1 MRIFSFTKSS
11 DSFSG
16 NALKI
21 VSGTVI
27 AQALGVL
34 VTPIIARL
42 FAPEAFGLVAIF
54 LSTTGIMGAIVC
66 LRYEFAIMIPESNEE
81 AANILGVSLLSVI
94 IMTSLSA
101 LLVSLGS
108 KQIIG
113 LLNTPELKDYLWL
126 VPVTIFSQGLF
137 AALTYWSSRTK
148 HFGRLSVA
156 RIVSSLTT
164 QTAKLAAGFAGFVGG
179 GILIGTSVLGSIV
192 ASGTLGGQ
200 IWRDDKKLFLDH
212 IRWQAISRGCVRFKK
227 FPLID
232 TWGALMNSI
241 SWQLPAL
248 MLTCFF
254 STAIVGYY
262 ALGLAIIKAPLDI
275 ISGALSQVFYQKAC
289 DEKNIRGNNGELVEK
304 LMESL
309 IFIGLLPIMVLAI
322 VGEEVFTVIFGD
334 RWLEAGRYTQIL
346 TPWIF
351 VWFVSSPLG
360 VLFSV
365 YEKQGSALFVHSLVL
380 VSRIISLY
388 IGGYYKNIYLALGL
402 FSATGVIAYG
412 FVAVWNIRLS
422 RANGLRIIFSLMKY
436 ALYSLPLCLSLF
448 VLKYTFQSGRVVILS
463 SALAMGILYL
473 IVFRHKCIQLLSIG
487 K

>member
-1 MRIFSFTKSS
+1 MRISSSTKSP

-16 NALKI
+16 NALKL

-27 AQALGVL
+27 AQALGIM
-34 VTPIIARL
+34 VTPIVARL
-42 FAPEAFGLVAIF
+42 FAPEAFGVVAIF

-66 LRYEFAIMIPESNEE
+66 LRYEFAITIPESNAE

-94 IMTSLSA
+94 IMTFCSA
-101 LLVSLGS
+101 LLVSLGN
-108 KQIIG
+108 KKIVG
-113 LLNTPELKDYLWL
+113 LLHTPELKDYLWL
-126 VPVTIFSQGLF
+126 VPVAIFSQGLF
-137 AALTYWSSRTK
+137 ATLTYWNSRTK

-164 QTAKLAAGFAGFVGG
+164 QTAKLAAGSAGFVGG

-200 IWRDDKKLFLDH
+200 IWRDDKRFFLDH
-212 IRWQAISRGCVRFKK
+212 IRWQTLGRSCVRFKK

-248 MLTCFF
+248 MLTFFF
-254 STAIVGYY
+254 STTIVGYY

-275 ISGALSQVFYQKAC
+275 IAGALSQVFYQEAC
-289 DEKNIRGNNGELVEK
+289 DEKNTKGNNSELVEK

-309 IFIGLLPIMVLAI
+309 IFLGLLPAMTLTI
-322 VGEEVFTVIFGD
+322 VGEDVFIVIFGVK
-334 RWLEAGRYTQIL
+334 WFEAGRYTQIL
-346 TPWIF
+346 APWMF
-351 VWFVSSPLG
+351 VWFVSAPLG

-365 YEKQGSALFVHSLVL
+365 YERQGSALSVHSLIL

-388 IGGYYKNIYLALGL
+388 IGGLYQNIYLALVL

-412 FVAVWNIRLS
+412 FIAAWNIRLS
-422 RANGLRIIFSLMKY
+422 HANGPKIIFSFLKH
-436 ALYSLPLCLSLF
+436 ALYCLPVCFSLF
-448 VLKYTFQSGRVVILS
+448 VVKYTFQSGSAIILS
-463 SALAMGILYL
+463 SALVMGILHFFL
-473 IVFRHKCIQLLSIG
+473 FRHKCTQLLSIR